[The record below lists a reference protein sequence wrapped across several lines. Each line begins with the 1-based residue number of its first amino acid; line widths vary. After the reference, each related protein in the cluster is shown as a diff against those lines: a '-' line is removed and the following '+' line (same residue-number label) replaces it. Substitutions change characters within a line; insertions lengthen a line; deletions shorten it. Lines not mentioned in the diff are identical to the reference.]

1 MGGRGWLDGE
11 GGGGWVRGGGEEVEA
26 CSSILG
32 NYSNNRAPAISV
44 NSAIFRPIDRK
55 TCEKK

>member
-1 MGGRGWLDGE
+1 MGER
-11 GGGGWVRGGGEEVEA
+11 GGEEVEA